1 MAWTFL
7 FSYVLFQ
14 ILSPKLA
21 HLVHTQVCLENCF
34 DFAEEF
40 VSKVSKQKL
49 CAIFDTGILFYCI
62 DTTHFYNIYLK
73 NQFSIRKYCFCLIF
87 SCPKVFFSWK
97 ILGSRTSRH
106 RLFKGQCHEIF
117 AIFFSWIKAIWAP
130 DKQAKMVLLNN
141 SFLRRYSNVK
151 FENSTPRSVILRRV
165 ENDWQASPLK
175 C

>member
-40 VSKVSKQKL
+40 VSKVSKQKPV
-49 CAIFDTGILFYCI
+49 FYFI
-62 DTTHFYNIYLK
+62 VLIP
-73 NQFSIRKYCFCLIF
+73 LIF
-87 SCPKVFFSWK
+87 IIYIWKINLVFKNIVSVWYLHSCPKVFFSWK

-106 RLFKGQCHEIF
+106 RLLKGQCHEIF

-141 SFLRRYSNVK
+141 SFSRRYSQKIGLSAVLAYT
-151 FENSTPRSVILRRV
+151 ELNSTQANTAQSRTLRS
-165 ENDWQASPLK
+165 
-175 C
+175 